1 MFLSRFP
8 FVAVLGLVGG
18 AYVDESGWKVVH
30 ADVFRP
36 PQYQGLLC
44 ACVASGAQLGVMALL
59 VLGFAYVGFVS
70 PANRGSLLMA
80 LLATYALVG
89 GVAGYVQA
97 RLYKALGGQ
106 RWSATTA
113 ATCRRTWCRM

>member
-1 MFLSRFP
+1 
-8 FVAVLGLVGG
+8 
-18 AYVDESGWKVVH
+18 
-30 ADVFRP
+30 
-36 PQYQGLLC
+36 
-44 ACVASGAQLGVMALL
+44 
-59 VLGFAYVGFVS
+59 
-70 PANRGSLLMA
+70 MA

-113 ATCRRTWCRM
+113 ATSALFPCTCGIVYLGLDVALLAKKSSGAVPVLVFG